1 MSDIYQ
7 EVDNRKNPADLSDS
21 ERRELVEQ
29 LLTPVREALL
39 MSENP
44 VALQQRLLTVLD
56 NCNRYFES
64 YQQSLEADRQAALRQ
79 ENSFVER
86 ALQLLEQHYGDSEFG
101 VESFCQSIGMSRSLA
116 GKRLRT
122 ELGVSVGTFIRSYR
136 LRIAREML
144 LNNHHRRNI
153 TEIAYNVGF
162 NDPKYFTRCFTRA
175 FGISPSAFYEQQS
188 GSFREP

>member
-1 MSDIYQ
+1 MLDIFQ
-7 EVDNRKNPADLSDS
+7 DVTPRNDSTDLTTS
-21 ERRELVEQ
+21 ERQEQVEQ
-29 LLTPVREALL
+29 LLIPVREALL
-39 MSENP
+39 ASKNP

-64 YQQSLEADRQAALRQ
+64 YLQSVEADRQATLRHEQ
-79 ENSFVER
+79 TFIER
-86 ALQLLEQHYGDSEFG
+86 AIQLLEQHYSDSEFG
-101 VESFCQSIGMSRSLA
+101 VESFCRSIGMSRSLA

-136 LRIAREML
+136 LRIAREIL
-144 LNNHHRRNI
+144 LNNHHGRNI

-175 FGISPSAFYEQQS
+175 FGVSPSAFNEQMS
-188 GSFREP
+188 GNAS